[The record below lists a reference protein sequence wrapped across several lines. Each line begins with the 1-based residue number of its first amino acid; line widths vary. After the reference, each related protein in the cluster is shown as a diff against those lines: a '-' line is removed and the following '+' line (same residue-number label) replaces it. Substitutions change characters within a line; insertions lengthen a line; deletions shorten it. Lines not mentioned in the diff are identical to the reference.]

1 MTYGTAIFRRGR
13 PIMADYTPA
22 DGNVNAGDIVALG
35 DGLTGIAHVDLEN
48 NRPGALAVGG
58 GIYDMIVEDNFA
70 AGTPVFFDDGDIVD
84 TGDGGNNRSFG
95 FMVQDAP
102 DNTTRTEVLH
112 WPR

>member
-13 PIMADYTPA
+13 PIMADYTPT
-22 DGNVNAGDIVALG
+22 DGNVNAGDIVLQ
-35 DGLTGIAHVDLEN
+35 DGLVCIAHPDLEN

-58 GIYDMIVEDNFA
+58 GIYDMLVADNYA

-84 TGDGGNNRSFG
+84 SADGGNNAPFG
-95 FMVQDAP
+95 FMVADAP